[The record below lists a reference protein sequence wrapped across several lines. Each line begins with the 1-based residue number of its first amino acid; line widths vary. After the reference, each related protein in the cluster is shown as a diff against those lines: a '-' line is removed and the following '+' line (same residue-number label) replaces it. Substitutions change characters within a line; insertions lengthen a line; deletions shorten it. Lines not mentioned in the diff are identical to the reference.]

1 MRMVVAGPGE
11 EVMMIFVSFEGDDS
25 PPQIP
30 ELYGLVMASHETVLF
45 IGIVVDVD
53 DVCCS

>member
-1 MRMVVAGPGE
+1 
-11 EVMMIFVSFEGDDS
+11 MIFVSFEGDDS